1 MKEYWSP
8 LMEWNFG
15 KFVSLHLYPVG
26 SLLFFVDLYSSS
38 WMIQIQDINLL
49 QSFEKAKFEW
59 KRCCFGFF
67 VFFLV
72 NLVPKGFYLFLI
84 RRLAK
89 WNIVIKLLAFHNK
102 NGLHFRN
109 HRNTIPL
116 VFFLLWRYCTLL
128 KFKTTKN
135 MSGPIK
141 EEWDIHTAC
150 LSVFK
155 SVFLP
160 AYLYLYLTV
169 CLPVCL

>member
-1 MKEYWSP
+1 
-8 LMEWNFG
+8 MELW
-15 KFVSLHLYPVG
+15 KICKLTSLPRRISTLLRG
-26 SLLFFVDLYSSS
+26 SLLFFVDDPDPRHQPSSIIWES
-38 WMIQIQDINLL
+38 QVWVKTLL
-49 QSFEKAKFEW
+49 LFWFF
-59 KRCCFGFF
+59 CFL
-67 VFFLV
+67 FLV
-72 NLVPKGFYLFLI
+72 NLVPKVFYLFLI

-109 HRNTIPL
+109 HRNTSPL

-155 SVFLP
+155 SVFLS

>member
-116 VFFLLWRYCTLL
+116 FFFFFYDAIVHYSNL
-128 KFKTTKN
+128 KLQKTWVDQLKKN
-135 MSGPIK
+135 EIYTRP
-141 EEWDIHTAC
+141 AC
-150 LSVFK
+150 LSLSLSF
-155 SVFLP
+155 SLP
-160 AYLYLYLTV
+160 ICIST
-169 CLPVCL
+169 